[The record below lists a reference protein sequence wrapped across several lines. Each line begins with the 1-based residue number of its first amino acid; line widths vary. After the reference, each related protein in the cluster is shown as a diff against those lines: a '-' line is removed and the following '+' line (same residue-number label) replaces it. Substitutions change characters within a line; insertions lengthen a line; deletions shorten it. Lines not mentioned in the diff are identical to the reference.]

1 MFKELILIGIV
12 VVGGIAVSRL
22 WVSRLWVSRRKGLSI
37 LLCLLVAALVT
48 SLARR
53 WQIDLSGAA

>member
-1 MFKELILIGIV
+1 MGKELILIGIV
-12 VVGGIAVSRL
+12 VVAGIGVSRL
-22 WVSRLWVSRRKGLSI
+22 WMSRRKGWSI
-37 LLCLLVAALVT
+37 VLCLLVAALVT